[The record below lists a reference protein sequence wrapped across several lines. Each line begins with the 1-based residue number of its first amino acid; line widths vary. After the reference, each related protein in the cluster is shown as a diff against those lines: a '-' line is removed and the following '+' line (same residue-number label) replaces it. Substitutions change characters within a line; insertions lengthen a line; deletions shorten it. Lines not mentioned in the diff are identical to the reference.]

1 MTTPDKPDKK
11 ETGKIG
17 EDAAARY
24 LRRNGYTILERNL
37 HLSHKEIDIIAENH
51 TTLVFAEVKTRTCDS
66 PETTRYR
73 PATAMDYTKRK
84 NIADAAKVYLAL
96 HATDKQPRLDVIE
109 VYLSS
114 PRGLRGQP
122 KILKINHIP
131 DAFGAYGQV
140 R

>member
-1 MTTPDKPDKK
+1 MTDQEK
-11 ETGKIG
+11 TGKIG

-24 LRRNGYTILERNL
+24 LRHSGYTILERNL
-37 HLSHKEIDIIAENH
+37 HLSHKEIDIIAENSDF
-51 TTLVFAEVKTRTCDS
+51 LIFVEVKTRTCRS
-66 PETTRYR
+66 PETTWYR

-84 NIADAAKVYLAL
+84 NIADAAKAYLAL

-109 VYLSS
+109 VYLS
-114 PRGLRGQP
+114 PPEGMRGQP

>member
-1 MTTPDKPDKK
+1 MTDQEK
-11 ETGKIG
+11 TGKIG

-24 LRRNGYTILERNL
+24 LRHSGYTILERNL
-37 HLSHKEIDIIAENH
+37 HLSHKEIDIIAENSDFLI
-51 TTLVFAEVKTRTCDS
+51 LVEVKTRTCRS
-66 PETTRYR
+66 PETTWYR

-84 NIADAAKVYLAL
+84 NIADAAKAYLAL

-109 VYLSS
+109 VYLSL
-114 PRGLRGQP
+114 PEGMRRQP